1 LLGQLGELRRE
12 RAPIDEQLGRLDD
25 TTSAHD
31 EAVKMRD
38 RLLEHDAAVAEAIAR
53 GDPRPPEPDALVSAE
68 IALRRSTQDLRAI
81 VAKRE
86 QLTLTLSNL
95 NRREAELRAQ
105 VSELGSRHK
114 TGRIAR

>member
-25 TTSAHD
+25 TTSAH
-31 EAVKMRD
+31 
-38 RLLEHDAAVAEAIAR
+38 
-53 GDPRPPEPDALVSAE
+53 
-68 IALRRSTQDLRAI
+68 DLRAI

>member
-1 LLGQLGELRRE
+1 MLGQLGELRRE

-38 RLLEHDAAVAEAIAR
+38 RLLEHDAAVAE
-53 GDPRPPEPDALVSAE
+53 
-68 IALRRSTQDLRAI
+68 
-81 VAKRE
+81 RE